1 MADRLHKQS
10 GAPSTNWS
18 RWFSRGSISVIQ
30 LAWFVLVMALL
41 ALLDRAH
48 TGLSWTVPPFG
59 ATMTI
64 LIFLP
69 EVPIAQPGPVIIG
82 SVCGAAIGTAL
93 AEFGHGAVYA
103 AAAASICVIV
113 LSLLRILHPPAIA
126 LSMLPLLLH
135 PGFWFPL
142 AVVLPVTSALVLSAA
157 LLSRIPGAWSRPYP
171 LSRRD
176 QGVR

>member
-1 MADRLHKQS
+1 MADRLYKRS
-10 GAPSTNWS
+10 GADSSKWTI
-18 RWFSRGSISVIQ
+18 WFSRGSVSVIQ
-30 LAWFVLVMALL
+30 AVWFILVMALL

-48 TGLSWTVPPFG
+48 TDMSWTVPPFG

-69 EVPIAQPGPVIIG
+69 EVPMAQPGPVIIG
-82 SVCGAAIGTAL
+82 SVCGAGIGTAV

-113 LSLLRILHPPAIA
+113 LPLLRILHPPAIA
-126 LSMLPLLLH
+126 MSMLPLLLH

-142 AVVLPVTSALVLSAA
+142 AVVLPVTCALVLSAA
-157 LLSRIPGAWSRPYP
+157 LLSRIPGAWSHPYP